1 METPYLSFIGGFL
14 WVNIGCCFGGV
25 AGTVLSLLLS
35 ILLAACVVLVVLHD
49 GRALDSHPH
58 GCVQCAWLRWSL
70 L

>member
-1 METPYLSFIGGFL
+1 
-14 WVNIGCCFGGV
+14 VNIGCCFGGV